1 VRKAQPYLIG
11 ALFVAAGALHFVVP
25 RPYEAIVPP
34 YLPSPKV
41 LVAIS
46 GACEILGGLGVVVPA
61 TRRFSGW
68 GLVALLLAIFPAN
81 VYMAV
86 DSERFRSLAPAWAL
100 YARLPLQFVL
110 IWWIYRSCIAVEE

>member
-1 VRKAQPYLIG
+1 M
-11 ALFVAAGALHFVVP
+11 
-25 RPYEAIVPP
+25 PP

-46 GACEILGGLGVVVPA
+46 GIFEVLGGLGVVVPA

>member
-1 VRKAQPYLIG
+1 MRKAQPYLIG

>member
-100 YARLPLQFVL
+100 